1 MGAPLPLGPN
11 PGKREHGGIG
21 CDEVSTTTGHRTIGD
36 SVSAVAAQCDG
47 VGVTLLSQA
56 GERGREVGQ
65 RFLHYSAHSGVEK
78 LTTAKRLR
86 RERSSAKHSVPLI

>member
-56 GERGREVGQ
+56 GERERWGSVSCITR
-65 RFLHYSAHSGVEK
+65 
-78 LTTAKRLR
+78 LTQVW
-86 RERSSAKHSVPLI
+86 RSSPQQKDSAGKDPVQSIQCLSSE